1 MNKSPVGANIWNPLN
16 AEPSDMAP
24 EVISSNEKVSLMM
37 TTTDMAMIKDPEYLK
52 ISEKFHIDP
61 ELLKESFALAW
72 FKLLHPDMC
81 PKQFYLGP

>member
-1 MNKSPVGANIWNPLN
+1 
-16 AEPSDMAP
+16 MAP

-52 ISEKFHIDP
+52 ISEKFHKDP